1 MKSKIIFISA
11 YIVLCSTT
19 AFAQAGLEQYYYV
32 QGKQPVEFVP
42 IVTFETPGNWYTEA
56 RYNYEEKNTFSL
68 YAGKKFSGER
78 KRLMYTLTP
87 ILGAVAGEFDGG
99 SAGVNTTLELKKLFF
114 SSQSQYTFSAK
125 DPVHDFFFNWSEVG
139 YEVSSWFYLG
149 LSLQHT
155 QMLHSNTALFEHG
168 AVIGFEFGR
177 WTIPIYS
184 FNTFD
189 SSRYFVLGINL
200 GIETS
205 KKTP

>member
-1 MKSKIIFISA
+1 MKSKIIFISV
-11 YIVLCSTT
+11 YIALSGAT
-19 AFAQAGLEQYYYV
+19 AFGQAGVEQYYYV

-42 IVTFETPGNWYTEA
+42 IVSFATANNWYTEA
-56 RYNYEEKNTFSL
+56 RYNYEERNTFSL
-68 YAGKKFSGER
+68 YAGRKISGEH

-87 ILGAVAGEFDGG
+87 IVGAVAGDFDGG
-99 SAGVNTTLELKKLFF
+99 SAGVNTTVELKKLFF
-114 SSQSQYTFSAK
+114 SSQSQYTFSAH
-125 DPVHDFFFNWSEVG
+125 DPMDDFFFSWSEVG
-139 YEVSSWFYLG
+139 YELASWFYIG

-155 QMLHSNTALFEHG
+155 QMLHANTALFEHG

-177 WTIPIYS
+177 WNIPIYS

-189 SSRYFVLGINL
+189 NSRYFVLGINL